1 MQILRKVVVT
11 LPRRMRR
18 FILLPILLAAALVA
32 APPSPAD
39 RLDEVTRELDEAR
52 QRADQEGRQ
61 AGVLVSEIGALN
73 DRMRSLEAELVGLR
87 ARTAAADRELGV
99 ALDEL
104 AERQQDLRL
113 ERARLARL
121 KSELASGRQI
131 LADRLVDLYKADS
144 PDLLTVVLNTDGF
157 AQLLEVTEGIRR
169 VGAQD
174 ERVLNR
180 VTAAKAEAVRSEAR
194 LDRLEAEQRDLA
206 GGLEAQRDRAKRAED
221 AVAVAQADLASVRDR
236 REGQLAATRE
246 SRREQLDDVDRLESV
261 QAKIERRL
269 APDAVGSSVPAGPI
283 RQGSGGWVWPVDG
296 IITSPFCEVRSW
308 EACHP
313 GLDIAAPM
321 GTPVRAAASGTVVLM
336 QSEASSGGYGNF
348 TCVQHDA
355 ATSSCYAHQ
364 SSFAASSGA
373 SVSAGEVIGYVG
385 STGFSTGP
393 HLHFEVRV
401 NGAVT
406 SPLNYL

>member
-1 MQILRKVVVT
+1 M
-11 LPRRMRR
+11 PRRVRKLVL
-18 FILLPILLAAALVA
+18 IPVLLTAVLVA

-39 RLDEVTRELDEAR
+39 RLDEVTRELDEVR
-52 QRADQEGRQ
+52 EQADREGRQ

-73 DRMRSLEAELVGLR
+73 DRMRSLESELVTLR
-87 ARTAAADRELGV
+87 ARTLAADAELAV

-104 AERQQDLRL
+104 AERQRDLRL
-113 ERARLARL
+113 ERVRLARL
-121 KSELASGRQI
+121 RSELVSGRRI

-174 ERVLNR
+174 QRVLDR

-194 LDRLEAEQRDLA
+194 LDRLETEQRDLA
-206 GGLEAQRDRAKRAED
+206 SGLEATRDRAQRAED
-221 AVAVAQADLASVRDR
+221 AVAVVQADLAAVRDR
-236 REGQLAATRE
+236 RQGQLAATRE
-246 SRREQLDDVDRLESV
+246 SRRELLDDVDRLESA
-261 QAKIERRL
+261 QARIERRL
-269 APDAVGSSVPAGPI
+269 APDSAVGSSVPAGPI
-283 RQGSGGWVWPVDG
+283 RQGSGGWVWPVEG

-321 GTPVRAAASGTVVLM
+321 GTPIRAAASGTVVLM

-348 TCVQHDA
+348 TCIQHDA

-364 SSFAASSGA
+364 SSFGTSSGA

-393 HLHFEVRV
+393 HLHFEVRI